1 MHTITF
7 TRDNFVGQDN
17 NRLVYNLPGSSS
29 LEGAEV
35 ALSTLY
41 MYYSWQN
48 INDTS
53 LANNVFTITLP
64 DLTQDGTGAPLPSTA
79 SGVVLTV
86 TIPPG
91 LYEIAD
97 INAYLQQFCINNN
110 FYLVNSTTGEYVY
123 FLQFQ
128 TNTTLYKVQLNM
140 FALPDIPIAAGFT
153 APTGGFLNCP
163 PVVAAVGAA
172 IPNGAFP
179 ATGSEIV
186 GVNLA
191 ASNFSTIVGAPGNVT
206 GSTLAVSSNISTWPP
221 STVASGV
228 FPNGNAVWLSNVA
241 PAVQPNSVIYLNLA
255 QIANQYSN
263 PQTVLYPIA
272 AKTAIG
278 ELLIIEPPEYA
289 WNKLTPGTISQ
300 FILTFT
306 DRNGAPIKI
315 LDPDV
320 VITLVVK
327 DQVGEHAN
335 IGPDATA
342 LGGTHARNSQMY
354 QRHPAN
360 TSGPRPTMKGAV
372 VRRLTDKSNS

>member
-64 DLTQDGTGAPLPSTA
+64 DLTQDGTGTPLPATA

-86 TIPPG
+86 TIPSG

-153 APTGGFLNCP
+153 APVGGFLNCP
-163 PVVAAVGAA
+163 P
-172 IPNGAFP
+172 
-179 ATGSEIV
+179 
-186 GVNLA
+186 
-191 ASNFSTIVGAPGNVT
+191 
-206 GSTLAVSSNISTWPP
+206 
-221 STVASGV
+221 
-228 FPNGNAVWLSNVA
+228 
-241 PAVQPNSVIYLNLA
+241 
-255 QIANQYSN
+255 
-263 PQTVLYPIA
+263 
-272 AKTAIG
+272 
-278 ELLIIEPPEYA
+278 
-289 WNKLTPGTISQ
+289 
-300 FILTFT
+300 
-306 DRNGAPIKI
+306 
-315 LDPDV
+315 
-320 VITLVVK
+320 
-327 DQVGEHAN
+327 
-335 IGPDATA
+335 
-342 LGGTHARNSQMY
+342 
-354 QRHPAN
+354 
-360 TSGPRPTMKGAV
+360 
-372 VRRLTDKSNS
+372 